1 MRRYF
6 CIGFIDFILK
16 GKNLLDYANL
26 FSLNEY
32 EKNEKNNIAIF
43 SIESKKAEMYCN
55 VCNKYRKLKI
65 TKNIFLK
72 KH

>member
-6 CIGFIDFILK
+6 CIGFIDFMLK
-16 GKNLLDYANL
+16 GKNQLDYTNS

-55 VCNKYRKLKI
+55 VCNKYRKLK
-65 TKNIFLK
+65 KMKYIFLK
-72 KH
+72 NH

>member
-6 CIGFIDFILK
+6 CIGFIDFMLK

-26 FSLNEY
+26 FPLNEY
-32 EKNEKNNIAIF
+32 EQNEKNNIAIF

>member
-6 CIGFIDFILK
+6 CIGFIDFMLK

-32 EKNEKNNIAIF
+32 EQNEKNNIAMF
-43 SIESKKAEMYCN
+43 SIESK
-55 VCNKYRKLKI
+55 
-65 TKNIFLK
+65 
-72 KH
+72 